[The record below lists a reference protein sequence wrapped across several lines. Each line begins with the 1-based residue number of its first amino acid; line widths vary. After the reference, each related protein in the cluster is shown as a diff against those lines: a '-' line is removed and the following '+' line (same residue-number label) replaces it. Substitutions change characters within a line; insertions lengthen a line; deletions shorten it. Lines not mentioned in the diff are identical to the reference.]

1 MSGMEL
7 DFVFPANES
16 GIANARAHLHAFCRA
31 AGLNDT
37 KCQDVRQ
44 AMSEAMNNAVEHAY
58 RWRRGDVA
66 VRMSADE
73 THLVGVVADRGKWA
87 SEQRA
92 DRGRGDTIMQS
103 VSQLFERTSGPEGTV
118 VTMTFAIAESP
129 VRDRALVSDVI
140 QPSAESETAEATYS
154 T

>member
-16 GIANARAHLHAFCRA
+16 GIANARAQLHAFCRA

-87 SEQRA
+87 IEQRA

-103 VSQLFERTSGPEGTV
+103 LSQLFERTSGPEGTV
-118 VTMTFAIAESP
+118 VTVTFAIAESP

>member
-1 MSGMEL
+1 VSGMEL

-31 AGLNDT
+31 AGLSDT

-87 SEQRA
+87 IEQRA

-103 VSQLFERTSGPEGTV
+103 LSQLFERTSGPEGTV
-118 VTMTFAIAESP
+118 VTVTFAIAESP

>member
-1 MSGMEL
+1 
-7 DFVFPANES
+7 
-16 GIANARAHLHAFCRA
+16 
-31 AGLNDT
+31 
-37 KCQDVRQ
+37 
-44 AMSEAMNNAVEHAY
+44 
-58 RWRRGDVA
+58 
-66 VRMSADE
+66 MSADD

-103 VSQLFERTSGPEGTV
+103 LSQLFERTSGPEGTV

-129 VRDRALVSDVI
+129 VTDRALVSDVI

>member
-7 DFVFPANES
+7 DFVFPAKES

-31 AGLNDT
+31 AGLSDT
-37 KCQDVRQ
+37 KCQD
-44 AMSEAMNNAVEHAY
+44 Y

-129 VRDRALVSDVI
+129 VTDRAPVSDVI
-140 QPSAESETAEATYS
+140 EPSAESETAEATYS

>member
-1 MSGMEL
+1 VSGMEL

-16 GIANARAHLHAFCRA
+16 GVAKARAHLHAFCRA
-31 AGLNDT
+31 AGLSDA

-44 AMSEAMNNAVEHAY
+44 AMSEAINNAVEHAY

-66 VRMSADE
+66 VRMSADD

-103 VSQLFERTSGPEGTV
+103 LSQLFERTSGPEGTV

-129 VRDRALVSDVI
+129 VTDRALVSDVI